1 MKNKALT
8 FNEQALEKKSNK
20 ESNFKGGSPPIADY
34 SLDLFEDEGQS
45 II

>member
-8 FNEQALEKKSNK
+8 FQEQVIDKKSNK

-34 SLDLFEDEGQS
+34 SMDLFEDEGQ
-45 II
+45 III